1 VSEATAGATVSGGL
15 VVVDA
20 RLDGE
25 RVGLRCAPD
34 GTIAALGPDVAAA
47 PDEEALDAAG
57 AILVPPLVN
66 GHTHAAMTLFRGSG
80 GDLPLMPWLEE
91 RIWPVEARL
100 EPEDVYWGARLA
112 CLEMVRSGTTR
123 FWDMYWHPE
132 ATARAVADAGV
143 RAAIGAP
150 FFDKGRDAAAMRDE
164 AVEHL
169 DALSALGGPVSPALA
184 PHSIYMASE
193 ESLRFIAALSAERDV
208 PVQIHLSETK
218 PEVDHCLGEHGRRPA
233 AYLDDLGLL
242 NEGTVLA
249 HGVWLDDEELDLIA
263 DRGATVV
270 SNPAANMKLAVGKV
284 FDYPSARAAGVQV
297 GLGTDGAGSNDSL
310 DLLGDLKLFALAQ
323 RHAAADATAIAVGDA
338 WALATGAKAPL
349 LGATPLAPGAPA
361 DFVLLDPAAP
371 ELAIG
376 ELTANLVYAADR
388 TAVDTVVVAGRILMR
403 GGVQPERDEV
413 VAKARERA
421 VRLGL

>member
-1 VSEATAGATVSGGL
+1 MIVTGARTLDGAT
-15 VVVDA
+15 
-20 RLDGE
+20 
-25 RVGLRCAPD
+25 VGLRCDAD
-34 GTIAALGPDVAAA
+34 GTIAALDAEVVAE
-47 PDEEALDAAG
+47 PGEETIEAAG
-57 AILVPPLVN
+57 AFLVPPLVN

-91 RIWPVEARL
+91 RIWPVEAKL
-100 EPEDVYWGARLA
+100 EAEDVYWGARLA
-112 CLEMVRSGTTR
+112 CLEMIRSGTTR

-150 FFDKGRDAAAMRDE
+150 MFDKGRDAKEAQAESRDYLE
-164 AVEHL
+164 QLTAFG
-169 DALSALGGPVSPALA
+169 DPVTAALA
-184 PHSIYMASE
+184 PHSIYMVSE
-193 ESLRFIAALSAERDV
+193 ESLRFLAELSAETGA
-208 PVQIHLSETK
+208 PLQIHLAETK
-218 PEVDHCLGEHGRRPA
+218 PEVDDCLGEHGRRPA

-242 NEGTVLA
+242 SERTVLA

-263 DRGATVV
+263 ARGATVV

-284 FDYPSARAAGVQV
+284 FDWPSARAAGVRV

-310 DLLGDLKLFALAQ
+310 DLLADLKLFALAQ

-338 WALATGAKAPL
+338 WAIATGAKAPV
-349 LGATPLAPGAPA
+349 LGATPLAVGEPA
-361 DFVLLDPAAP
+361 DFLLLDPQAP

-376 ELTANLVYAADR
+376 EPTADLVYAADR
-388 TAVDTVVVAGRILMR
+388 TAVDTVVVAGKVLMR
-403 GGVQPERDEV
+403 GGIQPEREEV

-421 VRLGL
+421 GRLGL

>member
-1 VSEATAGATVSGGL
+1 LSGL
-15 VVVDA
+15 VITDA

-25 RVGLRCAPD
+25 SVGLRCAPD
-34 GTIAALGPDVAAA
+34 GTIAALGPDVVPA
-47 PDEEALDAAG
+47 PGEETLDAAG

-91 RIWPVEARL
+91 RIWPVEAKL
-100 EPEDVYWGARLA
+100 DAEDVYWGTRLA
-112 CLEMVRSGTTR
+112 CLEMIRSGTSR

-132 ATARAVADAGV
+132 ATARAVADAGM
-143 RAAIGAP
+143 RASLGAP
-150 FFDKGRDAAAMRDE
+150 FFDKGRDGAAMRSE

-169 DALSALGGPVSPALA
+169 DALSAFGGLVDPALA
-184 PHSIYMASE
+184 PHSIYMVSE
-193 ESLRFIAALSAERDV
+193 ESLRFIAELSAERDV

-218 PEVDHCLGEHGRRPA
+218 PEVDDCIGEHGRRPA

-242 NEGTVLA
+242 TERTVLA

-263 DRGATVV
+263 ARGATVV

-284 FDYPSARAAGVQV
+284 FDYPSARAAGVGV

-310 DLLGDLKLFALAQ
+310 DLLADLKLFALAQ
-323 RHAAADATAIAVGDA
+323 RHAAADATAISVDDA
-338 WALATGAKAPL
+338 WAVATGAKAPL
-349 LGATPLAPGAPA
+349 LGATPLKIGAPA
-361 DFVLLDPAAP
+361 DFLLLDPSAP

-376 ELTANLVYAADR
+376 DLTADLVYAADR
-388 TAVDTVVVAGRILMR
+388 TAVDTVVVAGKVLMR
-403 GGVQPERDEV
+403 GGEQPERDEV
-413 VAKARERA
+413 IAKARERA
-421 VRLGL
+421 KRLGM

>member
-1 VSEATAGATVSGGL
+1 VAL
-15 VVVDA
+15 VVTDA
-20 RLDGE
+20 RLGGE
-25 RVGLRCAPD
+25 RVALRCAPD
-34 GTIAALGPDVAAA
+34 GTIAALGPDVAVE
-47 PDEEALDAAG
+47 PGDERLDAGG
-57 AILVPPLVN
+57 AHLTPPLVN

-100 EPEDVYWGARLA
+100 EPEDVYLGTRLA
-112 CLEMVRSGTTR
+112 CLEMIRSGTTR

-132 ATARAVADAGV
+132 ATARAVADAGL

-150 FFDKGRDAAAMRDE
+150 MFDKGRDPEAARAE
-164 AVEHL
+164 AREHL
-169 DALSALGGPVSPALA
+169 DMLAALGGPVTASLA
-184 PHSIYMASE
+184 PHSIYMVSE
-193 ESLRFIAALSAERDV
+193 ESLRFLAELSAETDA

-218 PEVDHCLGEHGRRPA
+218 PEVDDCIGEHGLRPA
-233 AYLDDLGLL
+233 AYLDRLGLL
-242 NEGTVLA
+242 SERTLLA

-263 DRGATVV
+263 ARGATVV

-284 FDYPSARAAGVQV
+284 FDYPSARAAGVRV

-310 DLLGDLKLFALAQ
+310 DLLADLKLFALAQ
-323 RHAAADATAIAVGDA
+323 RHAAADATAISVDDA
-338 WALATGAKAPL
+338 WAVATGTKAPL

-361 DFVLLDPAAP
+361 DFLLLDPTAP

-376 ELTANLVYAADR
+376 DLTTDLVYAADR
-388 TAVDTVVVAGRILMR
+388 TAVDTVVVAGRVLMR

-413 VAKARERA
+413 VARAAERA
-421 VRLGL
+421 ERLGL

>member
-1 VSEATAGATVSGGL
+1 LSAL
-15 VVVDA
+15 VVTDA

-47 PDEEALDAAG
+47 PGEETLDAGG
-57 AILVPPLVN
+57 AILVAPLVN

-91 RIWPVEARL
+91 RIWPVEAAL
-100 EPEDVYWGARLA
+100 EAEDVYWGARLA
-112 CLEMVRSGTTR
+112 CLELIRSGTVR
-123 FWDMYWHPE
+123 LWDMYWHPE
-132 ATARAVADAGV
+132 ATARAVADAGL

-150 FFDKGRDAAAMRDE
+150 FFDKGRDVAAMREE

-169 DALSALGGPVSPALA
+169 DGLSAFGEPVSPTLA
-184 PHSIYMASE
+184 PHSIYMVSE
-193 ESLRFIAALSAERDV
+193 ESLRFVAELSAERDV

-218 PEVDHCLGEHGRRPA
+218 PEVDDCLGEHGRRPA

-242 NEGTVLA
+242 TERTLLA
-249 HGVWLDDEELDLIA
+249 HGVWLDDEELGLIA
-263 DRGATVV
+263 ARGATVV

-284 FDYPSARAAGVQV
+284 FDYPAARAAGVRV

-310 DLLGDLKLFALAQ
+310 DPLAEMKLFALAQ
-323 RHAAADATAIAVGDA
+323 RHAAADATAISVGDA
-338 WALATGAKAPL
+338 WAVATGAKAPL
-349 LGATPLAPGAPA
+349 LDATPLEVGAPA
-361 DFVLLDPAAP
+361 DFLLLDPHAP

-376 ELTANLVYAADR
+376 ELTTDLVYAADR
-388 TAVDTVVVAGRILMR
+388 TAIDTVVVAGRVLMR

-421 VRLGL
+421 ARLGL